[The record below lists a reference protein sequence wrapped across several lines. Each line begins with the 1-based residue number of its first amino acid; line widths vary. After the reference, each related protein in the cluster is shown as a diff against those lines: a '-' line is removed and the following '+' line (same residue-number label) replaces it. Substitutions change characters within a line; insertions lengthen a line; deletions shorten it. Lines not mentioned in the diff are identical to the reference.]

1 MNKPSRRSQ
10 SNKDRIRG
18 KRAATEASKKQAA
31 AARTKS
37 TSLVSSSGMGGI
49 IGGKGYDF
57 QSRYIACH
65 VPEWLL
71 NGAFTAILP
80 EGTGDVDVLYGSGKK
95 ERRDHIQIKDHPVT
109 TKTELREIIDTFAS
123 FEKAMPNVYQNFI
136 LACPSL
142 GPVVQPLKNALERL
156 RNASPFFKSAPGSLT
171 ATRADVKKRIV
182 SLGPARYENFILDK
196 VHFHIGLPDF
206 HDDKAACN
214 QFALKLLDLPEYK
227 EKVIHLIKP
236 AYPPVLNKVASDRG
250 KVLDRVTLKS
260 LIDAALRAGK
270 TEPEPAID
278 LDVHNWTFE
287 KYDREPQHVIDWSP
301 HFDRDTRT
309 IPDEKMW
316 NEQLVPEIYALRK
329 RLAKETDVRLIR
341 LRGKNALTTGILLG
355 AAFPQIGG
363 WVFEIPQPPK
373 PEPWRSDAPPQ
384 MNYGLQVQDEV
395 TIDEKGDSIA
405 VVFNIKGSALKDVG
419 EYIRKHSLPVKV
431 IIPIAPEGDARAL
444 SIADDGEAV
453 SLALAA
459 RDELRKALDHRNIR
473 ATHLFFYGPFALA
486 VFVSQLLTSIGRV
499 HLYEFK
505 DPGYIPSATIRT

>member
-1 MNKPSRRSQ
+1 MSKRARRSQ
-10 SNKDRIRG
+10 SSKKRIGG
-18 KRAATEASKKQAA
+18 KRVASASKKQAA
-31 AARTKS
+31 ATRAKS

-57 QSRYIACH
+57 QSRYIACR

-71 NGAFTAILP
+71 NGAFSAILP

-109 TKTELREIIDTFAS
+109 TKTELSEIIGTFAS
-123 FEKAMPNVYQNFI
+123 FDSAMPNVYQNFI

-142 GPVVQPLKNALERL
+142 GSAVQPLKDALERL
-156 RNASPFFKSAPGSLT
+156 RNAIPFFKSVPESLAT
-171 ATRADVKKRIV
+171 TRADVKKRIV
-182 SLGPARYENFILDK
+182 RLGLAAYENLIVDK
-196 VHFHIGLPDF
+196 VHFHIGLSDF

-236 AYPPVLNKVASDRG
+236 AYLPLLNKVTSDRG
-250 KVLDRVTLKS
+250 RVLDRVTLKS
-260 LIDAALRAGK
+260 LIDEALRVGRA
-270 TEPEPAID
+270 ESESAID
-278 LDVHNWTFE
+278 LNVHNWTFE
-287 KYDREPQHVIDWSP
+287 KYDRVPQHVIDWSP

-309 IPDEKMW
+309 VPDKKIW
-316 NEQLVPEIYALRK
+316 NEQLVPEIYTLRK
-329 RLAKETDVRLIR
+329 QLAKETDVRLIR

-384 MNYGLQVQDEV
+384 MNYDLRVQDEV

-405 VVFNIKGSALKDVG
+405 FVFNIKGSALKDV
-419 EYIRKHSLPVKV
+419 EKYIRENSLPVKV
-431 IIPIAPEGDARAL
+431 IVPIAPEGDPRAL
-444 SIADDGEAV
+444 SIADDQEAV

-459 RDELRKALDHRNIR
+459 RDELRKALDHHNLR
-473 ATHLFFYGPFALA
+473 ATHIFFYGPFALA
-486 VFVSQLLTSIGRV
+486 VFIGQLLTSIGQV

-505 DPGYIPSATIRT
+505 DPGYVPSATIRT